1 MVILNELDKMANI
14 KKAAKV
20 NSLLPLIKL
29 NYDLPLILQG
39 IFLLLCFACYIV
51 CRIFR

>member
-1 MVILNELDKMANI
+1 MANI

-39 IFLLLCFACYIV
+39 IFFIVMLRLLYGLPYFPINCLLLLPS
-51 CRIFR
+51 